1 MSFRF
6 SPSIVTNGL
15 VLYLDAANTRSYISG
30 STVWS
35 DLSRSKVDGTL
46 VNSGVGLTF
55 NSANG
60 GSLTFDGTNDYI
72 NMGNTSLGIDA
83 GSTQI
88 TLEAWIYP
96 TAFISYRGIISR
108 IASSGPFGGWMI
120 YTDGDSGNRL
130 GFAVNVS
137 GIWSVLPNIGSLS
150 TNLWYHLTGT
160 YDGSS
165 MKIYVNGLQSN
176 SVSKPGTI
184 QYASSLNN
192 LVIGWNTSGP
202 SYFPGNIAIAR
213 IYNRA
218 LSASEVLQNYNTTR
232 SRFNV

>member
-1 MSFRF
+1 MAFQF
-6 SPSIVTNGL
+6 SPKIVSDGL
-15 VLYLDAANTRSYISG
+15 VLYLDAANSKSYSG
-30 STVWS
+30 TGLTWS
-35 DLSRSKVDGTL
+35 DLSRSRVDGAL
-46 VNSGVGLTF
+46 VNSGSGLTF
-55 NSANG
+55 NSSNG
-60 GSLTFDGTNDYI
+60 GSLTFDGSNDYI
-72 NMGNTSLGIDA
+72 NMGNTSLGITA

-96 TAFISYRGIISR
+96 TAFISYRGLISR
-108 IASSGPFGGWMI
+108 IASSGAFGGWMI

-150 TNLWYHLTGT
+150 TNRWYHLTGT

-192 LVIGWNTSGP
+192 LVIGWNTSGA
-202 SYFPGNIAIAR
+202 SYFPGNISITK

-218 LSASEVLQNYNTTR
+218 LSESEVLQNYNATK
-232 SRFNV
+232 SRFGL